1 MLEPLFPIIY
11 DCQFEDVEENAAA
24 AITLEADKDK

>member
-24 AITLEADKDK
+24 ITLEADKDK